1 MSSLKTLTLA
11 VLVTVATTAFADAP
25 KPDAAMMERGKAVYA
40 RTCIACHQP
49 TGAGLPPVFP
59 PLAGSEWIAKG
70 ASIAV
75 RNIVN
80 GMQGP
85 VTVKGTTY
93 NSMMPPVAGL
103 SDKDIADVVTY
114 VNNSFGNSGPAVSEG
129 EVSAIKAKYADR
141 KTPWTAAE
149 YEKEAPAK
157 K

>member
-1 MSSLKTLTLA
+1 MSSLKFLAAASLLT
-11 VLVTVATTAFADAP
+11 TVAVAAETA
-25 KPDAAMMERGKAVYA
+25 KPDAATMERGKAVYS

-75 RNIVN
+75 RNIIH
-80 GMQGP
+80 GMQGE
-85 VTVKGTTY
+85 VTVKGVKY
-93 NSMMPPVAGL
+93 NSMMPPVAGV

-114 VNNSFGNSGPAVSEG
+114 VNNSFGNSGPVVTEA
-129 EVSAIKAKYADR
+129 EVAAIKKKFADR

-149 YEKEAPAK
+149 YEKEAKEAK
-157 K
+157 